1 MFDFFTDQPR
11 ITFISANQTV
21 NDGDL
26 LLLHCS
32 ASGTPLP
39 SITWTR
45 LSDNRLIDMPLTITG
60 KQDEGG
66 YRCTGD
72 NKVGNPAAS
81 DVFITVQCKSQVF
94 V

>member
-1 MFDFFTDQPR
+1 
-11 ITFISANQTV
+11 
-21 NDGDL
+21 
-26 LLLHCS
+26 
-32 ASGTPLP
+32 
-39 SITWTR
+39 
-45 LSDNRLIDMPLTITG
+45 MPLTITG